1 VIEEFAFTSQQDAN
15 CREEKWIAHYQSEGW
30 LFNRQEGH
38 YQREGFG
45 ISRDQDRGNVS
56 IPDND
61 WGRARSARW
70 QIEDRTREMQVTAFS
85 MIVQIKALQGIA
97 QTEKQK
103 VFIESVTEDLEKV
116 IGKLGGN

>member
-1 VIEEFAFTSQQDAN
+1 
-15 CREEKWIAHYQSEGW
+15 
-30 LFNRQEGH
+30 
-38 YQREGFG
+38 
-45 ISRDQDRGNVS
+45 
-56 IPDND
+56 
-61 WGRARSARW
+61 
-70 QIEDRTREMQVTAFS
+70 